1 MSGRIQLWLFSNQLG
16 MLRDELISGKLCDY
30 GFNPPSYSL
39 SLSQGELVR
48 VVRQSEGG
56 LWWGEA
62 GGRAGRCFM
71 LFMVLMMIKMK
82 TGMMAK
88 VLQSRPTVKM
98 KLNSIPE

>member
-1 MSGRIQLWLFSNQLG
+1 M
-16 MLRDELISGKLCDY
+16 
-30 GFNPPSYSL
+30 

-62 GGRAGRCFM
+62 GGRAGRYLM
-71 LFMVLMMIKMK
+71 LLMVLLEVEMMVKMK

-88 VLQSRPTVKM
+88 MVNCWEVSD
-98 KLNSIPE
+98 